1 MVITEYSK
9 KIPYTMSF
17 LNYIFNSVKDNP
29 LRILLEVCLV
39 IFLIVYIRKDRY
51 KVSTELRN
59 QLTEKV
65 INIFLKNQE
74 FYCIIKFMD

>member
-1 MVITEYSK
+1 
-9 KIPYTMSF
+9 MSF
-17 LNYIFNSVKDNP
+17 LNYIFNIVKDNP

-51 KVSTELRN
+51 KVSNELRN

-65 INIFLKNQE
+65 LLKIFS
-74 FYCIIKFMD
+74 